1 MTCARCGDRGY
12 LVGRD
17 GELARAE
24 VCECKRECKICKGA
38 RYVIAKE
45 GPYEVA
51 RPCECAGLMARVRLY
66 NDAQIPAGYADKSLV
81 PSGPND
87 PHGFVHRDIESL
99 KRAKAAVSRYSMS
112 LDVSAGRADATEN
125 HSQGL
130 VLMGGYGLGKTH
142 LVCSLLATLTLKR
155 GIACR
160 FVDYYTLLSRIR
172 ATFDKGGDRERTG
185 DTEQSLIDPLVEV
198 PVLVIDDLGKGQ
210 GSHWELT
217 ILDQIVTR
225 RYNAKRIIIATTN
238 YLLEKDLEQP
248 SHQPQGGAR
257 RGRRAG
263 ESLEERIGER
273 LVSRL
278 HASCDML
285 LLDGSDYRVTGPR
298 ASR

>member
-1 MTCARCGDRGY
+1 MSCAMCGDRGY
-12 LVGRD
+12 VIARD
-17 GELARAE
+17 GEVARAE
-24 VCECKRECKICKGA
+24 VCECRRECKVCKGA
-38 RYVIAKE
+38 RYVVVKE

-51 RPCECAGLMARVRLY
+51 HPCECAGLMTRVRLY
-66 NDAQIPAGYADKSLV
+66 NDAQLPAGYADKSLV

-87 PHGFVHRDIESL
+87 PNGFVHRDIDSL
-99 KRAKAAVSRYSMS
+99 KRAKAAVSRYSIS
-112 LDVSAGRADATEN
+112 LEEN
-125 HSQGL
+125 ANHGL

-142 LVCSLLATLTLKR
+142 LVCSLLAFLTLKR

-160 FVDYYTLLSRIR
+160 FVDYYSLLARIR
-172 ATFDKGGDRERTG
+172 STFNQGGVVGE
-185 DTEQSLIDPLVEV
+185 TEQSLIDPLVEV

-210 GSHWELT
+210 GSNWELT

-225 RYNAKRIIIATTN
+225 RYNARRIIIATTN
-238 YLLEKDLEQP
+238 YLLEKDLEQQQ
-248 SHQPQGGAR
+248 HAR
-257 RGRRAG
+257 RGRRTG

-285 LLDGSDYRVTGPR
+285 LLDGEDYRVVGPR

>member
-1 MTCARCGDRGY
+1 MTCPRCGDRGY
-12 LVGRD
+12 QVARD

-24 VCECKRECKICKGA
+24 VCECKSECATCKGSRYLIA
-38 RYVIAKE
+38 RE

-51 RPCECAGLMARVRLY
+51 RPCDCAGLITRVRLY

-87 PHGFVHRDIESL
+87 PHGFVHRDLESL

-112 LDVSAGRADATEN
+112 LEEN
-125 HSQGL
+125 NNQGL

-160 FVDYYTLLSRIR
+160 FVDYYSLLSRIR
-172 ATFDKGGDRERTG
+172 ATFDRGDREKTG
-185 DTEQSLIDPLVEV
+185 ETEQSLIDPLVEV

-225 RYNAKRIIIATTN
+225 RYNARRIIIATTN
-238 YLLEKDLEQP
+238 YLLDKDLDQQA
-248 SHQPQGGAR
+248 HQGPAR
-257 RGRRAG
+257 RGRRTG

-285 LLDGSDYRVTGPR
+285 VLDGTDYRVNGPR

>member
-1 MTCARCGDRGY
+1 MSCARCGERGY
-12 LVGRD
+12 LIVAD
-17 GELARAE
+17 GEVARAE
-24 VCECKRECKICKGA
+24 VCECRRDCPVCKGS
-38 RYVIAKE
+38 RYLVVKE

-51 RPCECAGLMARVRLY
+51 RPCECAGLITRVRLY

-81 PSGPND
+81 PSGPHD
-87 PHGFVHRDIESL
+87 PNGFVHRDIDSL

-112 LDVSAGRADATEN
+112 LEEN
-125 HSQGL
+125 GNQGL

-160 FVDYYTLLSRIR
+160 FVDYYSLLAKIR
-172 ATFDKGGDRERTG
+172 ATFDKNNERSQE
-185 DTEQSLIDPLVEV
+185 TEQGLIDPLVEV

-210 GSHWELT
+210 GSNWELT

-225 RYNAKRIIIATTN
+225 RYNARRIIIATTN
-238 YLLEKDLEQP
+238 YLLDKDLEQN
-248 SHQPQGGAR
+248 PQAR
-257 RGRRAG
+257 RGRRTG

-285 LLDGSDYRVTGPR
+285 VLDGADYRVTGPR